1 MLSQQNLK
9 VLVDYVRTS
18 IEILLSM
25 KLEKQHIKQI
35 ARNTNQSPVPQPKHL
50 QGISPRI
57 SLLLLIGTKGSMLI
71 KNGHEKEFLALSRFN
86 NLLGQVAGDDT
97 ETLEDLGRP
106 PASASS
112 AGSQLGGN
120 PDEKREVRIGTG
132 SSVSVKAG
140 TAAASGTAEK
150 GLPESVEEQMQK
162 YEA

>member
-1 MLSQQNLK
+1 
-9 VLVDYVRTS
+9 VDYVRTS

-35 ARNTNQSPVPQPKHL
+35 ARNTSQSPVPQPKHL
-50 QGISPRI
+50 QGIPPAKK
-57 SLLLLIGTKGSMLI
+57 LTHLLIGTKGTMLI
-71 KNGHEKEFLALSRFN
+71 KNGHEKEFLTLSRFN
-86 NLLGQVAGDDT
+86 NLLGQVAGGDT

-106 PASASS
+106 PVSASS
-112 AGSQLGGN
+112 AGSHIGGN

-132 SSVSVKAG
+132 SSVSVKG
-140 TAAASGTAEK
+140 GTAEK

>member
-50 QGISPRI
+50 QGKFPKLSI
-57 SLLLLIGTKGSMLI
+57 LLLGTKGTMLI

-97 ETLEDLGRP
+97 ETLEDLGKP

-112 AGSQLGGN
+112 AGSQLGGK

-132 SSVSVKAG
+132 SSVSVKGG

>member
-1 MLSQQNLK
+1 
-9 VLVDYVRTS
+9 
-18 IEILLSM
+18 
-25 KLEKQHIKQI
+25 
-35 ARNTNQSPVPQPKHL
+35 
-50 QGISPRI
+50 
-57 SLLLLIGTKGSMLI
+57 MLI

-86 NLLGQVAGDDT
+86 NLLGQVEGDT

-112 AGSQLGGN
+112 AGSHLGGN

-132 SSVSVKAG
+132 SSVSVKG
-140 TAAASGTAEK
+140 GAAPSGTAEK